1 MFIRGHLWSSVP
13 PVTDQVGH
21 KQALLPRV
29 KRVVVKIGSS
39 ILSGPRDIDRERIAR
54 LVGELAE
61 LRRRGHDVALVSSGA
76 VAAGMARL
84 GLREKPRTVPQK
96 QAAAAVG
103 QIRLMAFYD
112 ERFSAHDQPVAQ
124 ILLTHDDLA
133 NRRRY
138 LNARHTF
145 EELLGAGVLPIVNE
159 NDSVAVEEVR
169 FTFGDND
176 NLSALVATLIGADL
190 LVILSD
196 VAGLHTAD
204 PRRDPAARLVPVVE
218 SVRGEIEALAGSSGP
233 LGKGGMASKLHAA
246 RKASEAGIA
255 CVIAD
260 GLRPGV
266 LPRVFDPAQAEGT
279 LFLPTGD
286 RLTRRKHW
294 IAHTLKPAG
303 TITVDAGAYAAIRGG
318 GRSLLPK
325 GITAVG
331 GGFGAG
337 ECVACLTPAGV
348 EFARGL
354 VSYSAAELERIKGR
368 HSSEI
373 EATLQYTAGNEAI
386 HRDDL
391 VVLEGRGAG

>member
-1 MFIRGHLWSSVP
+1 M
-13 PVTDQVGH
+13 TEQVRH

-39 ILSGPRDIDRERIAR
+39 ILSGPQDIDRERIAR
-54 LVGELAE
+54 IVGELAD
-61 LRRRGHDVALVSSGA
+61 LRRRGLALTLVSSGA

-84 GLREKPRTVPQK
+84 GLRERPKTVPQK

-103 QIRLMAFYD
+103 QIRLMAYYD

-124 ILLTHDDLA
+124 LLLTHDDLA
-133 NRRRY
+133 HRRRY

-159 NDSVAVEEVR
+159 NDTVAVEEMR
-169 FTFGDND
+169 FNFGDND

-196 VAGLHTAD
+196 VAGLFTAD
-204 PRRDPAARLVPVVE
+204 PRGNPDAQLVPVVE
-218 SVRGEIEALAGSSGP
+218 AVRREVEALAGSSGP
-233 LGKGGMASKLHAA
+233 LGKGGMASKLQAA
-246 RKASEAGIA
+246 RKASEAGIP

-260 GLRPGV
+260 GLRAGV
-266 LPRVFDPAQAEGT
+266 LPRVFDPEQAEGT
-279 LFLPTGD
+279 LFLPSGD
-286 RLTRRKHW
+286 HLTRRKHW
-294 IAHTLKPAG
+294 IAHTLRPAG
-303 TITVDAGAYAAIRGG
+303 TITVDAGAYTAIARG

-331 GGFGAG
+331 GNFGAG
-337 ECVACLTPAGV
+337 ECVACLSPSGA

-354 VSYSAAELERIKGR
+354 VSYGAAELQRIKGL

-373 EATLQYTAGNEAI
+373 EATLQYTAGDEVI

-391 VVLEGRGAG
+391 VLLDARRPA

>member
-1 MFIRGHLWSSVP
+1 VAICVHLWP
-13 PVTDQVGH
+13 AVTDQLRH
-21 KQALLPRV
+21 KATLLPRV

-39 ILSGPRDIDRERIAR
+39 ILSGPQDIDRDRIER
-54 LVGELAE
+54 LVGELAD
-61 LRRRGHDVALVSSGA
+61 LRRRKYDVALVSSGA

-84 GLREKPRTVPQK
+84 GLRERPSTVPQK

-112 ERFSAHDQPVAQ
+112 ERFSAHGQPVAQ

-133 NRRRY
+133 HRRRY

-145 EELLGAGVLPIVNE
+145 EELLSAGVLPIVNE
-159 NDSVAVEEVR
+159 NDSVAIEEMR
-169 FTFGDND
+169 FNFGDND
-176 NLSALVATLIGADL
+176 NLSSLVATLIGADL

-204 PRRDPAARLVPVVE
+204 PRSDPGARLVPVVE
-218 SVRGEIEALAGSSGP
+218 AVSRDVERLAGSSGP
-233 LGKGGMASKLHAA
+233 LGKGGMASKLQAA

-260 GLRPGV
+260 GLRAGV
-266 LPRVFDPAQAEGT
+266 LPRIFDATQIEGT

-294 IAHTLKPAG
+294 IAFTLKPAG
-303 TITVDAGAYAAIRGG
+303 TITVDEGAYTAIAAG

-325 GITAVG
+325 GITAVSG
-331 GGFGAG
+331 TFGAG
-337 ECVACLTPAGV
+337 ECVACLAPSGV

-354 VSYSAAELERIKGR
+354 VSYSAAELQRIKGL

-373 EATLQYTAGNEAI
+373 EATLQYTAGNEVI

-391 VVLEGRGAG
+391 VVVENRGTA